1 MKTVSV
7 FLRVVGEV
15 EGPVRGTLRRVAT
28 ELTTFFDLALSFEQ
42 SADFADVEVF
52 LRGGGESHNK
62 GEVAVDGSSS
72 VLKTLDDEMPI
83 VVLQVRVHE
92 GGGASNS
99 LKRKAPEGE
108 TATAFA
114 AYVQRICNTNI
125 PLPKTTPSTS
135 STTLPPKT
143 KAARTSNSPPLSL
156 GANSVEKIATLV
168 EKLVVVAE
176 SEVPRLFS
184 IAYPGELY
192 NVPGKLRTQIKACS
206 DRVQIK
212 INDAG
217 IAFYAAKCVADE
229 AINAAIEKLSGKR
242 KRKVDPKES
251 S

>member
-7 FLRVVGEV
+7 FLRVVGED

-83 VVLQVRVHE
+83 VVLQVRVHD

-108 TATAFA
+108 TSSSFA

-125 PLPKTTPSTS
+125 PLPKTTPSTCTS
-135 STTLPPKT
+135 SPPMT

-184 IAYPGELY
+184 IA
-192 NVPGKLRTQIKACS
+192 
-206 DRVQIK
+206 
-212 INDAG
+212 
-217 IAFYAAKCVADE
+217 
-229 AINAAIEKLSGKR
+229 
-242 KRKVDPKES
+242 
-251 S
+251 